1 MIKQIT
7 LAVLL
12 CIATAQAAADPP
24 QVVLPSPAPAYN
36 LVAADQAG
44 SSLDRWHDRLFL
56 GVQDFITRADERYID
71 DPTTALPVPV
81 SPFRI
86 GLQAESLRRADG
98 TIDTSPRIDVD
109 LLLKMPNLQRRLQLF
124 ITSDSVDESPD
135 RLGNSLYD
143 LRAGLRYNLLS
154 NFDFDIGLRADLP
167 PVAFTSVRWQKQWAL
182 GEWHMQPFVKAYAET
197 KRGVG
202 VASGV
207 NLERWIDHWV
217 LRSASYANWRR
228 DSADTEW
235 TQAFIVARASE
246 VIRFG
251 RYSDVLGG
259 KDLARG
265 FGLEGK
271 LDGSRA
277 KQLETYE
284 VSLFSKQPTARRWL
298 YWQAAVFVRWDR
310 ERSWQ
315 ADPGIRLSLDALF
328 WDRATR

>member
-1 MIKQIT
+1 MIMRAT
-7 LAVLL
+7 LVLL
-12 CIATAQAAADPP
+12 LCAASAQALAEPP
-24 QVVLPSPAPAYN
+24 QVVLPSPAPAHE
-36 LVAADQAG
+36 LVDAG
-44 SSLDRWHDRLFL
+44 ATGVALDRWHDRLFL
-56 GVQDFITRADERYID
+56 GVQDFITRVDERYVD
-71 DPTTALPVPV
+71 DPATALPVPV

-98 TIDTSPRIDVD
+98 TIDTSPRVDID

-135 RLGNSLYD
+135 RLGNRLND
-143 LRAGLRYNLLS
+143 VRAGLRYSLLS
-154 NFDFDIGLRADLP
+154 NLDFDVGLRADLP

-182 GEWHMQPFVKAYAET
+182 GDWQLQPFIKAYAET
-197 KRGVG
+197 KRGIG

-207 NLERWIDHWV
+207 NLERWIDRWV

-228 DSADTEW
+228 DSDDTQW

-259 KDLARG
+259 RDLARG

-271 LDGSRA
+271 LDGSRS

-284 VSLFSKQPTARRWL
+284 VSLFAKQPTARRWL
-298 YWQAAVFVRWDR
+298 YWQVAVFTRWDR
-310 ERSWQ
+310 ERSWH

-328 WDRATR
+328 WDRASR